1 MTRQS
6 FKYSMKV
13 LLSLLLLSPLAY
25 AAEVDSESNDSPEGC
40 PLDTPFPVV
49 DLGGIKLQL
58 RPPPS
63 ASDEEKIN
71 EFMSGLRLRIGN
83 YINKEDVFPCFR
95 TMEFDSEYKMERSQ
109 QKLKGAFYQAATL
122 EIERL
127 RVGFTSKPANAKDL
141 RKEIQDF
148 INEYSFESKR
158 NLPGASNLVQAKN
171 SVNENKW
178 PPFTIDNMSLTWAEE
193 GYTLAPTPPPSP
205 DVTICPGGR
214 GNCDKKDNTILLV
227 SVLLPFAAIFGFAGY
242 LLNRRRRRNMGE
254 FYDARVPEDE
264 LDGLDFLGDG
274 GFPDFSSQD
283 RKKIKIH
290 YVDVEKSKIASSPEE
305 LEEICVRSDSDVSVV
320 SSLGQSEGRL
330 EVTMSIND
338 PSAFPITNLTRTRGP
353 NGQQHLYHQT
363 DEGFDRLDNLADDEW
378 VSDKGSY
385 SNLPRLLRGS
395 VSNDSLRYSSDNS
408 QDMEGFPVNTPDRS
422 RASLL
427 ALSQSEFG
435 DANSLTSSDDPEYTM
450 PQRSRKDSSGR
461 TNLRRVLNFE
471 IQDHDDEDGSV
482 TGILRSIT

>member
-1 MTRQS
+1 MNRRS
-6 FKYSMKV
+6 FKKT
-13 LLSLLLLSPLAY
+13 LLSLLLLSPLTY

-40 PLDTPFPVV
+40 PLDPDAPVPIV
-49 DLGGIKLQL
+49 NLGGIKLQL
-58 RPPPS
+58 TPPPS
-63 ASDEEKIN
+63 SSDEGLID
-71 EFMSGLRLRIGN
+71 EFMSGLQRKIDE
-83 YINKEDVFPCFR
+83 YIHKEDVFPCYR
-95 TMEFDSEYKMERSQ
+95 TMAFDSVGEITRSE
-109 QKLKGAFYQAATL
+109 QKLRGVSYNSATL

-127 RVGFTSKPANAKDL
+127 RVGFSSTPAAEKDL
-141 RKEIQDF
+141 RKEIQMF
-148 INEYSFESKR
+148 INEFQFRTNRKP
-158 NLPGASNLVQAKN
+158 LPGMSNLARGRN
-171 SVNENKW
+171 SVNEW
-178 PPFTIDNMSLTWAEE
+178 PPFDINSMSLTWAEE
-193 GYTLAPTPPPSP
+193 GYTLAPTQPPSP
-205 DVTICPGGR
+205 DVPIDPK
-214 GNCDKKDNTILLV
+214 DKTMLLM
-227 SVLLPFAAIFGFAGY
+227 SVLLPIAAVLSIAGY
-242 LLNRRRRRNMGE
+242 LLNRRRRRNTGD
-254 FYDARVPEDE
+254 FYDARVAEDE
-264 LDGLDFLGDG
+264 LHGVEFLEIG

-290 YVDVEKSKIASSPEE
+290 YVDVQTSQIPTSPEDI
-305 LEEICVRSDSDVSVV
+305 EEICVRSDSDVSVV
-320 SSLGQSEGRL
+320 SSLGQSEGRF

-353 NGQQHLYHQT
+353 NGEQHLYHQT
-363 DEGFDRLDNLADDEW
+363 EEGFDRLDNLADDEW

-385 SNLPRLLRGS
+385 SNLPRLLRGGA
-395 VSNDSLRYSSDNS
+395 SNDSLRYSSDNS

-450 PQRSRKDSSGR
+450 PQRARKDSFGR